1 MITSEYPY
9 VLVMPDKR
17 VIAVEDIEYAKAF
30 VNRYYERRLTD
41 YLNKEEYREYDTT
54 DPATRETLFIRI
66 GQDEGEP
73 MLYDTDSVIEGVRE
87 SSFFEDEKEEIIK
100 KLLVSDEG
108 LDADKY
114 NLDII
119 LVDLEPKEL
128 LK

>member
-100 KLLVSDEG
+100 KLLISDEG

>member
-119 LVDLEPKEL
+119 LIDLEPKEL